1 MIHPENLDML
11 HTTLVRSV
19 RFTQLVALTEGVNG
33 GKRKGHKVG
42 WGNIVNHLLQPRGGA
57 GDCCWQQRG
66 AGARPGIG
74 MGPESDS
81 NF

>member
-19 RFTQLVALTEGVNG
+19 WFTQLVALTEGVNG

-42 WGNIVNHLLQPRGGA
+42 WGIIDHHLLPPWGDA
-57 GDCCWQQRG
+57 GDFCWQLRG
-66 AGARPGIG
+66 AGALSGIG
-74 MGPESDS
+74 TGLESGS